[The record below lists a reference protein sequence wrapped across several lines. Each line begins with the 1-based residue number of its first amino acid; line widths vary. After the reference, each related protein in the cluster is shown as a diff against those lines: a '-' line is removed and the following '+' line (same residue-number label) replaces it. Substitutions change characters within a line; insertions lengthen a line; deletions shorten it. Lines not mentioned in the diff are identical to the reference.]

1 MMMSDNLSDQMSNLG
16 GASHFG
22 GAHNGGHGG
31 GADFYNGGMGGHKNP
46 STAAGTYVQGFGG
59 PEGGFGGGH
68 KSGGG
73 LGFGTGAKY
82 PGESF
87 DLDIM
92 MPPDIASIDSDISK
106 ALII

>member
-1 MMMSDNLSDQMSNLG
+1 MSNLG

-22 GAHNGGHGG
+22 GPG
-31 GADFYNGGMGGHKNP
+31 GAGGDFYQMGGPKNP

-73 LGFGTGAKY
+73 MGFGTGAKY

-106 ALII
+106 SI